1 MNFVQGK
8 IYVTRDGEE
17 HLYVERRGGVLVFE
31 SVNTKLRL
39 MTNLDG
45 RFRWDAQD
53 HRLDIIGKK

>member
-31 SVNTKLRL
+31 SVNTQTRL
-39 MTNLDG
+39 LTNLDG

-53 HRLDIIGKK
+53 HPRDIIGNK